1 MNECPICSR
10 PSHDDETLCP
20 YHQLALENLRDAS
33 DVWADAMDLD
43 WNSYL
48 DYVYAVDGV
57 GNWVRE
63 VIAHIRSENGSLE

>member
-1 MNECPICSR
+1 MSECPICTR
-10 PSHDDETLCP
+10 PSHDDEHLCP
-20 YHQLALENLRDAS
+20 YHQLALENLRDAF

-57 GNWVRE
+57 GSWVRE
-63 VIAHIRSENGSLE
+63 VIEHIKSENGSLE